1 MTGVHPEAGA
11 SVHRFALQRRERLM
25 DELRRD
31 GSVRVSRLAAAMGV
45 SEITVRR
52 DITALAEEG
61 LVTRVHGG
69 ATLRS
74 ALDDGRRD
82 RRAHGQATPE
92 TVRFTL
98 GMVVPSLSFYWP
110 QVVHGARAAAALGR
124 DRVVVRGSSYSASA
138 DRANIQRLL
147 ESREVDG
154 LLVAPQV
161 DGEEGHD
168 LLRWLDTL
176 QVPVVLVERQPPAGV
191 HTQRLEHVRTDHA
204 YGAGL
209 AVRHL
214 HAQGHRRVGVVTA
227 TSPHADLITAGWR
240 STCQELGM
248 PTDDALAGRADGVG
262 DEARERA
269 LVEHLER
276 VRRTGTTALLVH
288 SDPEAVALLQ
298 FCSDHGI
305 RVPED
310 LAVVAYDD
318 EVASMAEPALTA
330 VRPPKSEVGRT
341 AVELL
346 TARLGEGQHR
356 PRHSVSLDP
365 WLVVRASS
373 RSGCAPPPA
382 ESP

>member
-1 MTGVHPEAGA
+1 MTAP
-11 SVHRFALQRRERLM
+11 HRFGLQRRERIM

-31 GSVRVSRLAAAMGV
+31 GSVRVSQLAAAIGV

-52 DITALAEEG
+52 DVTALADAG

-74 ALDDGRRD
+74 TLDPGRGGSRSSG
-82 RRAHGQATPE
+82 GQRGTG
-92 TVRFTL
+92 TTRFTI

-110 QVVHGARAAAALGR
+110 QVVHGARAAATLGG
-124 DRVVVRGSSYSASA
+124 DRVVLRGSSYSAR
-138 DRANIQRLL
+138 DDTTHIRRLL
-147 ESREVDG
+147 DSGEVDG
-154 LLVAPQV
+154 LLLAPQV
-161 DGEEGHD
+161 EGDEGRD
-168 LLRWLDTL
+168 LVRWLDTL
-176 QVPVVLVERQPPAGV
+176 GVPVVLVERQPPVGV
-191 HTQRLEHVRTDHA
+191 HTQRVEWVRTDHA

-214 HAQGHRRVGVVTA
+214 HAQGHRRVGLVTA
-227 TSPHADLITAGWR
+227 TSPHADLIAAGWR
-240 STCQELGM
+240 ATCQELGL
-248 PTDDALAGRADGVG
+248 PSDDDLVSQAVGFG
-262 DEARERA
+262 DEAWEQVLDERMA
-269 LVEHLER
+269 QVEQ
-276 VRRTGTTALLVH
+276 TGTTALVVH
-288 SDPEAVALLQ
+288 SDPEAIALLQ
-298 FCSDHGI
+298 RCADRGV

-330 VRPPKSEVGRT
+330 VRPPKSEVGRA

-346 TARLGEGQHR
+346 TARLGEGRRR
-356 PRHSVSLDP
+356 PRRTVSLDP

-373 RSGCAPPPA
+373 RSGRAGHPL